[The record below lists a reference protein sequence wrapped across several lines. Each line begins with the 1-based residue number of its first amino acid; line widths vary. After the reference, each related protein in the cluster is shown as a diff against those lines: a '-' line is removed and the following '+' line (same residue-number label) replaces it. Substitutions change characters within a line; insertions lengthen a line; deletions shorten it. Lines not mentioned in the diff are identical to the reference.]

1 MGLALVVYCLILIV
15 EIVGLW
21 GTRRWAE
28 YLTFIESCVLLPYEI
43 YELGKSVTAL
53 KVTGLIL
60 NLAILLYLI
69 IVHRLFGVRGG
80 ARALRAEY
88 EADSGRRAFST
99 GAPRCRSPPRRE
111 RMTAGSAGSEPYSYR
126 HCR

>member
-1 MGLALVVYCLILIV
+1 M
-15 EIVGLW
+15 
-21 GTRRWAE
+21 
-28 YLTFIESCVLLPYEI
+28 LPYEI
-43 YELGKSVTAL
+43 YELGKSVTAS

-88 EADSGRRAFST
+88 EAER
-99 GAPRCRSPPRRE
+99 PPRLRPE
-111 RMTAGSAGSEPYSYR
+111 HPAAGHRRCAASGMTAGSAGSEPYSYR

>member
-60 NLAILLYLI
+60 DLGDSALPDYRSPALRRPWWGQSLAS
-69 IVHRLFGVRGG
+69 GVR
-80 ARALRAEY
+80 
-88 EADSGRRAFST
+88 S
-99 GAPRCRSPPRRE
+99 
-111 RMTAGSAGSEPYSYR
+111 
-126 HCR
+126 